1 MSMLSLTTYRKI
13 LANEIRMSAF
23 SETVVGITFLHIQV
37 EVCLHKKSHSEQNEC
52 EYEQLCFQPTWIQ
65 I

>member
-1 MSMLSLTTYRKI
+1 MLSLTTYCKI
-13 LANEIRMSAF
+13 LAHEMRMSAF
-23 SETVVGITFLHIQV
+23 SETVVVIIFLHIQFK
-37 EVCLHKKSHSEQNEC
+37 VCLHKKSHSEQNEC

>member
-37 EVCLHKKSHSEQNEC
+37 EVCLHKKSHTGQNEC
-52 EYEQLCFQPTWIQ
+52 QYEQLCFQPAWIQ